1 MPARAICASW
11 GLALS
16 LLLPSAALADHT
28 AVQDVPC
35 EAGRNRRLAEGY
47 VVACRLAAATDLL
60 VGPTAGNGK
69 VACAA
74 GGDVEFHRNG
84 YLSFCDP
91 ADGAASYLTRGR
103 SSTRCRSGARVA
115 FDPDGYLEYCS

>member
-1 MPARAICASW
+1 MPARAVCVSW

-16 LLLPSAALADHT
+16 LLLPSAALVDRT

-35 EAGRNRRLAEGY
+35 ELGRSLRLAEGY
-47 VVACRLAAATDLL
+47 VVACRLAATAELL
-60 VGPTAGNGK
+60 VGTTAGNGK
-69 VACAA
+69 VDCSA
-74 GGDVEFHRNG
+74 GADVEFHRNG

-91 ADGAASYLTRGR
+91 AGGAASYLTRGR
-103 SSTRCRSGARVA
+103 SSTRCRRGARVA